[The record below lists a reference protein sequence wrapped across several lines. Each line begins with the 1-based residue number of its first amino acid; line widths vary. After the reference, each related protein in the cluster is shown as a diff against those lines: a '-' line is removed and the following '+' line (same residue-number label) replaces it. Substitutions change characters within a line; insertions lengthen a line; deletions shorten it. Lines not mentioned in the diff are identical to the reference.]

1 MAGKIIGLP
10 QNNRN
15 NQLLAPTLQQH
26 SFIHGLTVN
35 NRNNHVPIPT
45 ENPFLGETLAA
56 VDPSEVRTLSKDTN
70 VSQTHFDPVNH
81 FPRRHWRRRP
91 PFWRRHHF
99 GLQDRPFGLRFG
111 IPEHSQALQF
121 PPRLSEMP
129 PIQTGQHQ
137 GLPPI
142 QTGHH
147 QELPPIQTGH
157 HQGLPPIQTG
167 HHQGL
172 PPIQTGHH
180 QGLPPRHNPPRESWI
195 TMGMPH
201 NSQTDKLT
209 SHLLH
214 GLGLENNQ
222 HPHNQRRVANQSTQ
236 DSTKQVKPKEKPG
249 TSEKD
254 TSSSVTADIFSG
266 ILQKLTKNVV
276 SNLVDKIVDK
286 VVEKNQ
292 AMVLPGNSP
301 HSLTAGRGFSQPFA
315 SVGHAH
321 GPNGEFIPVNPHV
334 HTSHGHV
341 VPLLNQRTNRFG
353 HQNLRNRN
361 PFLHSS
367 VQGSQRGWV
376 LG

>member
-1 MAGKIIGLP
+1 MAGRIIGLP
-10 QNNRN
+10 QNNGN
-15 NQLLAPTLQQH
+15 NQFLAPTLQQH
-26 SFIHGLTVN
+26 PSIHGLTVN
-35 NRNNHVPIPT
+35 NRNNRVPIPT

-91 PFWRRHHF
+91 PFWRRHQF
-99 GLQDRPFGLRFG
+99 GLQDRLFGLRFG

-129 PIQTGQHQ
+129 LIK
-137 GLPPI
+137 
-142 QTGHH
+142 
-147 QELPPIQTGH
+147 TGH
-157 HQGLPPIQTG
+157 HQGLPPMRTG
-167 HHQGL
+167 HN
-172 PPIQTGHH
+172 
-180 QGLPPRHNPPRESWI
+180 QGLPPRHNSPRESGL

-214 GLGLENNQ
+214 RGGLENNQ
-222 HPHNQRRVANQSTQ
+222 HPDNQRRVVNQSTQ
-236 DSTKQVKPKEKPG
+236 DSTKQLKPKVKPG

-254 TSSSVTADIFSG
+254 TLSSVTADIFNG

-292 AMVLPGNSP
+292 AMILPGNSP
-301 HSLTAGRGFSQPFA
+301 HSLTAGRGFNQPFA

-321 GPNGEFIPVNPHV
+321 GPNGEVIPVNPHV

-341 VPLLNQRTNRFG
+341 VPLINQRANSFG
-353 HQNLRNRN
+353 RQNLRNRN

>member
-1 MAGKIIGLP
+1 MAGRIIGLP
-10 QNNRN
+10 QNHRN
-15 NQLLAPTLQQH
+15 NQFLAPTFQQH
-26 SFIHGLTVN
+26 HFIHGLTDN
-35 NRNNHVPIPT
+35 IRNNHVPIPT

-81 FPRRHWRRRP
+81 FPQRHWRRRP
-91 PFWRRHHF
+91 PFWRRHQL
-99 GLQDRPFGLRFG
+99 GLQDRPFGLGFG
-111 IPEHSQALQF
+111 IPEHSQV
-121 PPRLSEMP
+121 PRLSEMP

-137 GLPPI
+137 GLPPM

-147 QELPPIQTGH
+147 HGQPPIQTGH
-157 HQGLPPIQTG
+157 QQGLPPM
-167 HHQGL
+167 
-172 PPIQTGHH
+172 QTGHH
-180 QGLPPRHNPPRESWI
+180 QGLPPRLNPHTPRESGI
-195 TMGMPH
+195 IVGMPH

-214 GLGLENNQ
+214 ELGLENNQ
-222 HPHNQRRVANQSTQ
+222 PPHNQQSVANQSTKG
-236 DSTKQVKPKEKPG
+236 STKQLKPKEKPG

-254 TSSSVTADIFSG
+254 TLSSLTAGIFSG
-266 ILQKLTKNVV
+266 ILQKLTKKVV

-292 AMVLPGNSP
+292 AMILPGNSP

-315 SVGHAH
+315 AVSHAH
-321 GPNGEFIPVNPHV
+321 GPNGEIIPVNPHV
-334 HTSHGHV
+334 HTSHGHG
-341 VPLLNQRTNRFG
+341 VPLLNQRTNNFG

-361 PFLHSS
+361 PFIHSS